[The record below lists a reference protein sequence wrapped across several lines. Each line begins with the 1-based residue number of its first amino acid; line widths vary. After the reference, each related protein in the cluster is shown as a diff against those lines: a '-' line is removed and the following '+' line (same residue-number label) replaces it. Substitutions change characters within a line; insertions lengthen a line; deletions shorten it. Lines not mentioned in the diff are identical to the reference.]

1 MKYFKS
7 KPAQSFFYAAVLII
21 FSVTAVILFV
31 WSLIFIVKLINSIVI
46 TKDEELP
53 VLAFN
58 FTDSTVLSRKLGIVF
73 PAEIQEISSSTKTIT
88 EEPIFLS
95 SSSEIFSSSET
106 IPTLSEI
113 SVQILN
119 GTDTKG
125 LAKSWGEKFKTAGFL
140 KIETGNADKKDEQ
153 GTQISYKPSKK
164 EALDSVKNVL
174 ISNNIEASLI
184 TEKES
189 AESENFD
196 FTIII
201 GK

>member
-7 KPAQSFFYAAVLII
+7 KPAQSFFYAAILII

-31 WSLIFIVKLINSIVI
+31 WSLIFIVRLINSIVI
-46 TKDEELP
+46 TEDEELP

-58 FTDSTVLSRKLGIVF
+58 FTDSIVLSRKLGIIF
-73 PAEIQEISSSTKTIT
+73 PAEILNSTEILKETVSST
-88 EEPIFLS
+88 S
-95 SSSEIFSSSET
+95 SAEIV
-106 IPTLSEI
+106 PTLSEI
-113 SVQILN
+113 SVQVLN

-125 LAKSWGEKFKTAGFL
+125 LAKSWGEKFKAAGFL
-140 KIETGNADKKDEQ
+140 KIETGNADKKNEQ
-153 GTQISYKPSKK
+153 GIQIGYKPSKK

-174 ISNNIEASLI
+174 ISNNIEASSI
-184 TEKES
+184 AEKES